1 MITRSNGD
9 ISNVNKASE
18 RHSAKSLCILPG
30 SFEAAVSAVLLVVA
44 VDVGGD
50 GGAVVGT
57 AAVVCVKTAIV
68 SRPCNRS

>member
-1 MITRSNGD
+1 M
-9 ISNVNKASE
+9 VSE
-18 RHSAKSLCILPG
+18 CFFAKSLCILPG

-57 AAVVCVKTAIV
+57 AAVVCVKTAFV
-68 SRPCNRS
+68 